1 LITKEQFGLW
11 KHEPVTKWFFEF
23 LRNKQEF
30 LKTQALDQWLASSA
44 WPETVRGQI
53 IELDEIANIE
63 RAAIL
68 AFYGNIEEKESDGA
82 EPKSSA
88 D

>member
-1 LITKEQFGLW
+1 VISKEQFNLW

-23 LRNKQEF
+23 LKAKQEF
-30 LKTQALDQWLASSA
+30 MKSAALEQWVGGSP

-63 RAAIL
+63 QSAIL
-68 AFYGNIEEKESDGA
+68 AFYGIEEDGTESKG
-82 EPKSSA
+82 SVS
-88 D
+88 